1 MDELESR
8 ICDVIAKDAR
18 IDRALITPEATLED
32 LKIASVDLVQIVFA
46 LEVEFDITI
55 PEDALGLDAK
65 NVGEVV
71 TAVRRIVEETRAR
84 KAGGT

>member
-1 MDELESR
+1 
-8 ICDVIAKDAR
+8 
-18 IDRALITPEATLED
+18 
-32 LKIASVDLVQIVFA
+32 VQIVFA

-71 TAVRRIVEETRAR
+71 AAVRRIVDESKSL
-84 KAGGT
+84 KAGGS

>member
-1 MDELESR
+1 MGDLESR
-8 ICDVIAKDAR
+8 VLDVIAKDAG
-18 IDRALITPEATLED
+18 IDRALVTPESTLES

-65 NVGEVV
+65 NVAEVV
-71 TAVRRIVEETRAR
+71 VAVRRIVEESKAGS
-84 KAGGT
+84 AGGT

>member
-1 MDELESR
+1 MDDLESR
-8 ICDVIAKDAR
+8 ILDVIAKDAR
-18 IDRALITPEATLED
+18 IDRARITPDATLED

-65 NVGEVV
+65 NVSEVV
-71 TAVRRIVEETRAR
+71 AAVRRIVEESKTS
-84 KAGGT
+84 KAGGR